1 MKNTTS
7 RTILV
12 GRRLWF
18 LHTLLLQFLHWIQTD
33 AKWIQFISEMP
44 FEALKWVL
52 LKLMYYALYLNVPS
66 RTIELGFSWEIKAF
80 DICTVRFSQKPFR
93 RNSIYCS
100 FHLHQ
105 KACSPFL
112 QCIYALR
119 VYLCTIWKLKR
130 CSSSKRHDKEQDE
143 RTLLNKC
150 ITAINGHIYISIAHN
165 KLNDYLHSEQYE
177 IPSFIR
183 SL

>member
-1 MKNTTS
+1 MQKTL
-7 RTILV
+7 ILV
-12 GRRLWF
+12 
-18 LHTLLLQFLHWIQTD
+18 HTVASIFTLNLNRCQMDPIHTRD
-33 AKWIQFISEMP
+33 A

-66 RTIELGFSWEIKAF
+66 RTIELGFSWEINAF

-130 CSSSKRHDKEQDE
+130 CSSSKRTWQ
-143 RTLLNKC
+143 RTRWKNVV
-150 ITAINGHIYISIAHN
+150 
-165 KLNDYLHSEQYE
+165 E
-177 IPSFIR
+177 
-183 SL
+183 